1 MGIKHYRIFHDN
13 THNKKKDTIRFP
25 TKGLNGLFLNMKIL
39 LNNNGQVREFNDY
52 DLATKIVES
61 RKTKPIW
68 EVIDMIVKLWEVKC
82 QDEAKAVRINIDQ
95 YREDA
100 IDKDYAQTKG
110 GKQFN
115 RRLLM
120 ALPRKLMLLIR
131 TVYDSDELK
140 MDSKFNKEFVKRYP
154 NFRIGRK
161 S

>member
-1 MGIKHYRIFHDN
+1 
-13 THNKKKDTIRFP
+13 
-25 TKGLNGLFLNMKIL
+25 MKII
-39 LNNNGQVREFNDY
+39 LNSNGQVREFNDY
-52 DLATKIVES
+52 DLVTKIIEA
-61 RKTKPIW
+61 RGKKPIW
-68 EVIDMIVKLWEVKC
+68 DVIDMIVNLWELKCPDESRDVK
-82 QDEAKAVRINIDQ
+82 INIEQ

-120 ALPRKLMLLIR
+120 ALPRKLMMLIR
-131 TVYDSDELK
+131 TVYDHDELK

-154 NFRIGRK
+154 SFRIGNK